1 MKSLRLYGPN
11 DIRLDEVPVPA
22 ITEDEILLKTD
33 AAAICGTDVRMWQN
47 GYKGVDEEHPLIL
60 GHEFAATIAQV
71 GANVPFYKKGM
82 QVAMAPNIGCGIC
95 DKCVRGDFHLCDDY
109 KAFGINMDGAFAEYI
124 KVPGE
129 ALTHGNLMT
138 IPEGVS
144 PEEAAVNE
152 PLSCVYNGFLKC
164 DVRPGD
170 FVLVVGSG
178 PIGIMHAQLAK
189 MAGAAKV
196 MMNDLSEERL
206 AESAAIVDGMLTYH
220 GGDLAGYVLKET
232 GGKGLDV
239 AVVACPA
246 PQVQAA
252 MLPLMNYGG
261 RVIFFGGVPAG
272 KQPVAIDTNI
282 IHYKELF
289 ITGSTR
295 ANICHFRKT
304 LGFIA
309 EGLVDV
315 KGLVTARFRIED
327 ILEAFD
333 CARQA
338 KGLKNVIV
346 F

>member
-11 DIRLDEVPVPA
+11 DIRLDEVPVPS
-22 ITEDEILLKTD
+22 ITDDEILLKTD

-47 GYKGVDEEHPLIL
+47 GYAGVDEAHPLIL
-60 GHEFAATIAQV
+60 GHEFAATVVKV
-71 GANVPFYKKGM
+71 GANVPFYREGM

-95 DKCVRGDFHLCDDY
+95 DKCVRGDFHLCNDY

-124 KVPGE
+124 RVPKE
-129 ALTHGNLMT
+129 ALTHGNLMA
-138 IPEGVS
+138 IPDGVS

-170 FVLVVGSG
+170 HVLIVGSG
-178 PIGIMHAQLAK
+178 PIGIMHAELAR

-196 MMNDLSEERL
+196 MMNDLSEQRL
-206 AESAAIVDGMLTYH
+206 SESAKIVKGLKTYH
-220 GGDLAGYVLKET
+220 GNDLPGYVLEQT
-232 GGKGLDV
+232 GGRGLDV
-239 AVVACPA
+239 AVVACPS
-246 PQVQAA
+246 PEVQAA
-252 MLPLMNYGG
+252 MLPLMEYGG
-261 RVIFFGGVPAG
+261 RIIFFGGVPAS
-272 KQPVAIDTNI
+272 KQPVAIDTNL

-304 LGFIA
+304 LEFIA

-315 KGLVTARFRIED
+315 KSLVTARFGIDD
-327 ILEAFD
+327 ILTAFEN
-333 CARQA
+333 A
-338 KGLKNVIV
+338 KRAEGLKNVIV

>member
-1 MKSLRLYGPN
+1 VKSLRLYGPN
-11 DIRLDEVPVPA
+11 DIRLDEVPVPS
-22 ITEDEILLKTD
+22 ISDDEILLKTD

-47 GYKGVDEEHPLIL
+47 GYKGVDADHPLVL
-60 GHEFAATIAQV
+60 GHEFAATVAKV
-71 GANVPFYKKGM
+71 GANVSFYREGM
-82 QVAMAPNIGCGIC
+82 QLAMAPNIGCGIC
-95 DKCVRGDFHLCDDY
+95 DKCVRGDFHLCSDY
-109 KAFGINMDGAFAEYI
+109 RAFGINMDGAFAEYI
-124 KVPGE
+124 RVPKE
-129 ALTHGNLMT
+129 ALTHGNLIV

-196 MMNDLSEERL
+196 MMNDLSKERL
-206 AESAAIVDGMLTYH
+206 DESAAIVHGMKTYH
-220 GGDLAGYVLKET
+220 GDDLAGFVFKET
-232 GGKGLDV
+232 DGRGLDV
-239 AVVACPA
+239 AVAACPSPA
-246 PQVQAA
+246 VHAA
-252 MLPLMNYGG
+252 MLPLMEYGG
-261 RVIFFGGVPAG
+261 RILYFGGVPAN

-282 IHYKELF
+282 IHYRELF

-304 LGFIA
+304 LEFIA
-309 EGLVDV
+309 DGLVDV
-315 KGLVTARFRIED
+315 KSLVTARFGIDD
-327 ILEAFD
+327 ILKAFD
-333 CARQA
+333 YAGQA
-338 KGLKNVIV
+338 KGLKNVIL